1 MLVLMF
7 TVGLLYTNCY
17 IVGCTKTKK
26 ALIIDP
32 GFNKKAEA
40 ESIMKE
46 VNKKDLQI
54 RYIVDT
60 HGHPDH
66 TAGNKIMKEAID
78 APILIHEYD
87 APKLTDTKKNLSR
100 MFGFN
105 VASPPADKT
114 LKEGDVIQVGE
125 VRLKVLHT
133 PGHSRGSIS
142 LLGQDAVFTGDT
154 LFAGSIGRY
163 DFPDSSSKE
172 IVRSLK
178 RLSMLPDH
186 FRMYP
191 GHGPTSTIG
200 EEKRHNPFLQNLN
213 FGF

>member
-1 MLVLMF
+1 MLVKIF
-7 TVGLLYTNCY
+7 TVGLLYINCY
-17 IVGCTKTKK
+17 LVACSETKK

-32 GFNKKAEA
+32 GFNKRAEA

-46 VNKKDLQI
+46 VNKNDLQI

-66 TAGNKIMKEAID
+66 VAGNGITKEVTG
-78 APILIHEYD
+78 APILIHKYD
-87 APKLTDTKKNLSR
+87 APMLTDANKNISR
-100 MFGFN
+100 MFGFH
-105 VASPPADKT
+105 VVSPPADKT
-114 LKEGDVIQVGE
+114 LNEGDTIQVGE

-163 DFPDSSSKE
+163 DFPDSSFKE
-172 IVRSLK
+172 IMRSLK
-178 RLSMLPDH
+178 RLSMLPDY
-186 FRMYP
+186 FKVYP

-213 FGF
+213 LGF